1 MGQARD
7 GYPVHPLSS
16 WMRGAPMWFWL
27 AVLASV
33 ALLSLWFSRLR
44 RGDADDPRLA
54 ARASAEAEKQKYNW
68 Y

>member
-1 MGQARD
+1 
-7 GYPVHPLSS
+7 
-16 WMRGAPMWFWL
+16 MWFWL

-54 ARASAEAEKQKYNW
+54 ARANAEAEKQKYNW